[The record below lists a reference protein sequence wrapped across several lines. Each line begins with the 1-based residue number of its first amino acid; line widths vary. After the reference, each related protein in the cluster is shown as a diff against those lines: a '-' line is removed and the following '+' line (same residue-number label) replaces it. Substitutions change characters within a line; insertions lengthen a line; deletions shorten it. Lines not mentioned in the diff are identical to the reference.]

1 MYIFIFSLDCLSQ
14 VLQKRLFLNGVIG
27 ETSVFSLYQLNVEFD
42 LSYLLLVADNLIYF
56 VLVIHELLQLVLRE
70 SAQEWHEIITDAAV
84 VRARI

>member
-42 LSYLLLVADNLIYF
+42 LSYLGCVVQERQIFYNMIKAAGP
-56 VLVIHELLQLVLRE
+56 RE
-70 SAQEWHEIITDAAV
+70 VTL
-84 VRARI
+84 